1 MNPPYPPV
9 SGPTRWRVVRVPSR
23 PAGGLLARLD
33 AVPGSPLRDATL
45 AVAGDPAAV
54 LVLAAA
60 VEVPADAT
68 RTMTLW
74 YAAVALL
81 GLVVLLAVAL
91 LYGRRRR

>member
-1 MNPPYPPV
+1 MPG
-9 SGPTRWRVVRVPSR
+9 SS
-23 PAGGLLARLD
+23 LLD
-33 AVPGSPLRDATL
+33 AALGPAEAAERS
-45 AVAGDPAAV
+45 VAG

-68 RTMTLW
+68 RTVTLW

-81 GLVVLLAVAL
+81 GLVVLLAVAV